1 MQQLDSN
8 VQRQEMV
15 RVDVVHIKSSQ
26 EMKPSAMSSQTHLI
40 SKDDISVVGPQEST
54 LVQSRLSDI
63 RVVFDP
69 RRGGNWSA

>member
-1 MQQLDSN
+1 
-8 VQRQEMV
+8 
-15 RVDVVHIKSSQ
+15 
-26 EMKPSAMSSQTHLI
+26 MSSQTLLI
-40 SKDDISVVGPQEST
+40 SKDDISVVGPRESK